1 MPTKSWKKH
10 LKSCLFMAVGR
21 FFFRRC
27 SPKCTKQSRTSFPFY
42 RFFYT
47 TISCRI
53 SAYYETGFIERE
65 MHKTSFV
72 PVFLLSKA
80 YITSKIWIGQPL
92 TILWRRIFMKSSAIN
107 HFWCSRLPRIS
118 HHIQRISAIGNFWP
132 LHSAYQIEDKR
143 KKAPEPKM
151 SPTGEKISPD
161 KAFLKITKT
170 H

>member
-1 MPTKSWKKH
+1 MEKKH
-10 LKSCLFMAVGR
+10 LKKLLTYGSWEV
-21 FFFRRC
+21 FFRCC

-132 LHSAYQIEDKR
+132 LHSGPFILQ
-143 KKAPEPKM
+143 PL
-151 SPTGEKISPD
+151 
-161 KAFLKITKT
+161 F
-170 H
+170 